1 MLNLEVLEDSRHQSG
16 NTTFLSIN
24 PNSIVTMKP
33 VKNGVWEYRQLRGPD
48 AQLQEFTE
56 ITYSI
61 GNETRTVVAL
71 GNFKKLSS
79 KIKSSKG
86 MLYG

>member
-16 NTTFLSIN
+16 DTAFLSIN
-24 PNSIVTMKP
+24 PNSIVTMRP
-33 VKNGVWEYRQLRGPD
+33 VKNDIWEYRQLRGSD
-48 AQLQEFTE
+48 ANLQEFTE
-56 ITYSI
+56 ITYSL
-61 GNETRTVVAL
+61 GNETRTVIAL
-71 GNFKKLSS
+71 GNFHKLSN

>member
-16 NTTFLSIN
+16 DTTFLSIN
-24 PNSIVTMKP
+24 PNSIVTMRP
-33 VKNGVWEYRQLRGPD
+33 IKNGIWEYRQLRGPD
-48 AQLQEFTE
+48 AHIQEFTE
-56 ITYSI
+56 ITYSL

-71 GNFKKLSS
+71 GNFMKLSN
-79 KIKSSKG
+79 KIKRSKE